1 LDGLGRPAGGE
12 EVDEQTAKELLT
24 ALGKFRQMNRKHRI
38 VGDIPQ
44 AEFYILGAIKEKL
57 MEKRESGEEEPAVM
71 VSEIAGLMNM
81 RMPAVSRVLGSM
93 ERKGLIERIMSPNDR
108 RVVYLKLTPAG
119 EGMLKCVMNHSVE
132 MMMRVMEQMG
142 EEDVKEF
149 TRLLTKL
156 YDIISAM

>member
-1 LDGLGRPAGGE
+1 MDGLGRPAGGE

-71 VSEIAGLMNM
+71 VSEIT
-81 RMPAVSRVLGSM
+81 RSH
-93 ERKGLIERIMSPNDR
+93 RI
-108 RVVYLKLTPAG
+108 
-119 EGMLKCVMNHSVE
+119 
-132 MMMRVMEQMG
+132 
-142 EEDVKEF
+142 
-149 TRLLTKL
+149 
-156 YDIISAM
+156 